1 MSKLALLLRRVPRSR
16 GANRAAGWRPHQLK
30 RYDGPVSQREFLP
43 AAGRDVF
50 LPLYD
55 PLVSLMGFG
64 RAVQG
69 LISQANLER
78 SQSVLDVGCGTGT
91 LIIMLKRQ
99 YSAVNVTGLDPDSK
113 ALRRARKKASRAGV
127 SVQLDHGFADEL
139 PYDERSFDC
148 VFSSFMFHHLD
159 EDERER
165 TSREVLRVLKPGGS
179 FHLLDF
185 VSDEAKD
192 GFFNRLIGGHALME
206 TNTNERILGLI
217 SRAGFTNVT
226 KVKEGSML
234 FGLMRTSYFRA
245 TV

>member
-1 MSKLALLLRRVPRSR
+1 
-16 GANRAAGWRPHQLK
+16 
-30 RYDGPVSQREFLP
+30 VSQREFLP

-64 RAVQG
+64 RAVQE
-69 LISQANLER
+69 LISQANIER
-78 SQSVLDVGCGTGT
+78 AHSVLDVGCGTGT
-91 LIIMLKRQ
+91 LIVMLKRQ
-99 YSAVNVTGLDPDSK
+99 YLAVQVVGLDPDSK
-113 ALRRARKKASRAGV
+113 ALQRARKKARGAGV

-139 PYDERSFDC
+139 PYGEQSFDR

-185 VSDEAKD
+185 VSNETSH
-192 GFFNRLIGGHALME
+192 GFFERLFAGHALMK
-206 TNTNERILGLI
+206 TNTNERILQLI
-217 SRAGFTNVT
+217 TRAGFTNVM
-226 KVKEGSML
+226 KVKERSML

>member
-1 MSKLALLLRRVPRSR
+1 
-16 GANRAAGWRPHQLK
+16 
-30 RYDGPVSQREFLP
+30 VSQREFLP

-64 RAVQG
+64 RAVQE
-69 LISQANLER
+69 LISQANIER
-78 SQSVLDVGCGTGT
+78 AHSVLDIGCGTGT
-91 LIIMLKRQ
+91 LVVMLKRQ
-99 YSAVNVTGLDPDSK
+99 YSAVQVIGLDPDSK
-113 ALRRARKKASRAGV
+113 ALRRARKKAGRAGV
-127 SVQLDHGFADEL
+127 SVELDHGFADDL
-139 PYDERSFDC
+139 PYPEASFDR

-159 EDERER
+159 EAERER

-185 VSDEAKD
+185 VADDGAH
-192 GFFNRLIGGHALME
+192 GFFERLFAGHALMK
-206 TNTNERILGLI
+206 TNTNERILQLVR
-217 SRAGFTNVT
+217 RAGFTNVT

-245 TV
+245 ILATDKRGF

>member
-1 MSKLALLLRRVPRSR
+1 LIASGVTFGLNSS
-16 GANRAAGWRPHQLK
+16 
-30 RYDGPVSQREFLP
+30 VSQREFLP

-64 RAVQG
+64 RAVQE
-69 LISQANLER
+69 LISQANI
-78 SQSVLDVGCGTGT
+78 QHDHSVLDVGCGTGT
-91 LIIMLKRQ
+91 LIVMLKRR
-99 YSAVNVTGLDPDSK
+99 YPAVQVVGLDPDSK
-113 ALRRARKKASRAGV
+113 ALRRADKKIRRAGV

-139 PYDERSFDC
+139 PYREASFDR

-159 EDERER
+159 EAERER

-185 VSDEAKD
+185 VADDDAH
-192 GFFNRLIGGHALME
+192 GFFERLFAGHALMK
-206 TNTNERILGLI
+206 TNTNERLLRLI

-245 TV
+245 SG

>member
-1 MSKLALLLRRVPRSR
+1 MRLS
-16 GANRAAGWRPHQLK
+16 Q
-30 RYDGPVSQREFLP
+30 VSQREFLP

-64 RAVQG
+64 RAGQE
-69 LISQANLER
+69 LISQANIEPR
-78 SQSVLDVGCGTGT
+78 HRVLDLGCGTGT
-91 LIIMLKRQ
+91 LILMLKRRD
-99 YSAVNVTGLDPDSK
+99 SSVELVGLDPDPK
-113 ALRRARKKASRAGV
+113 ALLRARKKLRRAGV
-127 SVQLDHGFADEL
+127 SAQLNEGFADEL
-139 PYDERSFDC
+139 PYRERLFDR

-159 EDERER
+159 EQERER

-185 VSDEAKD
+185 VTNDAAH
-192 GFFNRLIGGHALME
+192 GFVGRLIGGHALME
-206 TNTNERILGLI
+206 TNSNERILQLI
-217 SRAGFTNVT
+217 SRAGLTNVT
-226 KVKEGSML
+226 KVQEGSML

>member
-1 MSKLALLLRRVPRSR
+1 M
-16 GANRAAGWRPHQLK
+16 
-30 RYDGPVSQREFLP
+30 SQREFLP

-64 RAVQG
+64 RAVQE
-69 LISQANLER
+69 LISQANIQR
-78 SQSVLDVGCGTGT
+78 DHSVLDVGCGTGT

-99 YSAVNVTGLDPDSK
+99 YSTVQVTGLDPDSK
-113 ALRRARKKASRAGV
+113 ALRRAGKKTRRAGV

-139 PYDERSFDC
+139 PYPEQSFDR

-159 EDERER
+159 EQERER

-185 VSDEAKD
+185 VADDGAH
-192 GFFNRLIGGHALME
+192 GFFERLFAGHALMK
-206 TNTNERILGLI
+206 TNTNEGILRLI

-226 KVKEGSML
+226 KVKEGTML

-245 TV
+245 SG

>member
-1 MSKLALLLRRVPRSR
+1 MNSS
-16 GANRAAGWRPHQLK
+16 
-30 RYDGPVSQREFLP
+30 VSQREFLP

-64 RAVQG
+64 RAGQE
-69 LISQANLER
+69 LISQANIER
-78 SQSVLDVGCGTGT
+78 AHSVLDIGCGTGT
-91 LIIMLKRQ
+91 LIVALKRQ
-99 YSAVNVTGLDPDSK
+99 HPAVQVVGLDPDSK
-113 ALRRARKKASRAGV
+113 ALRRARRKAERTEV
-127 SVQLDHGFADEL
+127 SVQLDEGFADEL
-139 PYDERSFDC
+139 PYRERSFDR

-159 EDERER
+159 EQERER

-185 VSDEAKD
+185 VTDYAD
-192 GFFNRLIGGHALME
+192 GAAHGFFERLMGGHALMK
-206 TNTNERILGLI
+206 TNTNERLLQLI

-226 KVKEGSML
+226 IVKEGSML
-234 FGLMRTSYFRA
+234 FGLMRMSYFRA